1 MTGQTNQNER
11 LLGLPEVMS
20 TCGLKKSSI
29 YALIGQGL
37 FPKQIKVSKRKS
49 VWASTHIQK
58 WISDR
63 MLQS

>member
-1 MTGQTNQNER
+1 MTGQCNENER
-11 LLGLPEVMS
+11 FLGLPEVMS

-49 VWASTHIQK
+49 VWANSHIQT

-63 MLQS
+63 MLQA